1 MRVKLYLIYY
11 LWVSCALFFL
21 SSCNSSDLIQR
32 TEKKVLLIADDFS
45 QNYAAEVLKRLET
58 KESFVNVHSQTKFH
72 KLRDKDVW
80 SYSALV
86 LVGKDLKSMSP
97 YELSMLER
105 YVQSGGGIVLLNSRL
120 EQNLTWPWYEEFKT
134 SQTPTTNSVKVNDVA
149 GPNEKEKQ
157 SYDGGR
163 IAQSENPGEE
173 ELEDLIRFAIG
184 NNSYSLSAIK
194 SESAPQENRFTR
206 KVLDDKLI
214 EPMELC
220 VFPDDKILF
229 IERRGKMK
237 LYDPTTE
244 KTRLIHNFDV
254 CTSGNYEDGLL
265 GLTIDPDFARN
276 RYIYLYYSPGKE
288 CEKAQY
294 LSRFTFPNGD
304 SLNLASEKVILKVPV
319 QRETCCHSGGSVT
332 FGPDGNLWLSTGDNT
347 SSKESNGYSPLDER
361 PGRGPFDAQKSSA
374 NTNDLRGKVIR
385 IKPNKYGSYDIPEG
399 NLFPKDGSK
408 GRPEIYAM
416 GARNPFRIAVDHK
429 TGYVYWGDVGPDAG
443 LDGEF
448 GPQSYDEFNQAR
460 EPGYF
465 GWPYFMADNKAFPD
479 RDFTND
485 KLGGLFD
492 PAKPFNNSPHN
503 TGVQNLPPAQAAY
516 IWYPKQASK
525 EFPMLGKGSNSAMA
539 GPIYHRDMYAEN
551 SNNAFPP
558 YYEGKWFIY
567 EWARSWIK
575 AVTFDEQGYVKR
587 IEPFLTEMPLSKPI
601 EMEFGPDGSMYI
613 LEYGKNYFADNPD
626 ARLIKLEY
634 AGSNRKPV
642 ALVKADTYAGAAPL
656 TVTFD
661 ASDSYDFDEEDSI
674 KVEWFITQQ
683 AEADAKGL
691 EVTHTFESPGIYVV
705 QAKVIDSL
713 GAFVLAPLTIQV
725 GNAAPKVE
733 IDFAANKSFFK
744 SGASFPYKIKL
755 EDREDAE
762 EGKLIPTD
770 ADIRF
775 LYLEDAEML
784 ERMSLEEVLD
794 RGTMSHLA
802 GQKLIA
808 NSDCATCHGLK
819 IKSVGPSYFAIAD
832 RYRNQYDMV
841 GYLASKIISGGNG
854 NWGEKIMA
862 GHPQHTL
869 EECSEMVRYILSL
882 DERSRQSLN
891 PNGRLNFNKHSAGQD
906 NGIYILSVSYTDKGK
921 EEFSPLSTRKTY
933 IMRNSRIPAREFDE
947 GKGVSILVDGPNR
960 DIERVKQIR
969 NGSWIAFKGIDLT
982 SISEI
987 SVNAKGLSGG
997 KISIR
1002 IDSPEGEEIGA
1013 VLVRGTD
1020 WSNNRANIK
1029 ELQGFYDLYLVFEN
1043 KEVGNKTL
1051 MDLDTVEFI
1060 F

>member
-1 MRVKLYLIYY
+1 MNRNLTYY
-11 LWVSCALFFL
+11 LWAAAVLFFF
-21 SSCNSSDLIQR
+21 SSCDFSDTVQR
-32 TEKKVLLIADDFS
+32 TEQKVLLIADDFS
-45 QNYAAEVLKRLET
+45 QGYPAEVLKEL
-58 KESFVNVHSQTKFH
+58 KESDSPFEVHSQDKFY
-72 KLRDKDVW
+72 KLRDKQTW

-86 LVGKDLKSMSP
+86 LIGKDFKLMSP

-105 YVQSGGGIVLLNSRL
+105 YVQSGGGILLLNSGL
-120 EQNLTWPWYEEFKT
+120 EQKLTWPWYEEFSANQVSSET
-134 SQTPTTNSVKVNDVA
+134 SVKVKDISSA
-149 GPNEKEKQ
+149 KEHEFF
-157 SYDGGR
+157 YDGGR
-163 IAQSENPGEE
+163 IAQPENPSADDLL
-173 ELEDLIRFAIG
+173 ELISFVIG

-194 SESAPQENRFTR
+194 SPAAPQENRFTR
-206 KVLDDKLI
+206 KVLDDDLI

-237 LYDPTTE
+237 LYDPATE
-244 KTRLIHNFDV
+244 ETRLIHNFDV

-276 RYIYLYYSPGKE
+276 HYIYLYYSPGKE

-304 SLNLASEKVILKVPV
+304 SINLASEKVIIKVPV

-332 FGPDGNLWLSTGDNT
+332 FGPEGNLWLSTGDNT

-374 NTNDLRGKVIR
+374 NTHDLRGKVIR
-385 IKPNKYGSYDIPEG
+385 IKPNRYGSYDIPEG

-485 KLGGLFD
+485 QLGDLFD
-492 PAKPFNNSPHN
+492 PARPINNSPHN
-503 TGVQNLPPAQAAY
+503 TGAQNLPPAQAAY

-539 GPIYHRDMYAEN
+539 GPIFHRAMYEEN
-551 SNNAFPP
+551 STNAFPQ

-587 IEPFLTEMPLSKPI
+587 IEPFLTDMPLSKPI

-613 LEYGKNYFADNPD
+613 LEYGQNYFADNPD

-634 AGSNRKPV
+634 AGANREPV
-642 ALVKADTYAGAAPL
+642 ALVEADTYAGAAPL
-656 TVTFD
+656 TVAFD
-661 ASDSYDFDEEDSI
+661 ASGSYDFDEEDSI
-674 KVEWFITQQ
+674 RVEWYFTQQ
-683 AEADAKGL
+683 GEPDARGMQV
-691 EVTHTFESPGIYVV
+691 EHTFDNPGIYII
-705 QAKVIDSL
+705 QAKVIDST
-713 GAFVLAPLTIQV
+713 GAYQLAPIKIQV
-725 GNAAPKVE
+725 GNAAPEVD
-733 IDFAANKSFFK
+733 IAFAGNKSFFQ
-744 SGASFPYKIKL
+744 SGTSFPYQIKL
-755 EDREDAE
+755 ADPEDAE
-762 EGKLIPTD
+762 AGKLVPSD

-832 RYRNQYDMV
+832 RYRDQYDMV
-841 GYLASKIISGGNG
+841 GYLASKIIAGGNG

-862 GHPQHTL
+862 GHPQHSL

-882 DERSRQSLN
+882 DENSRKSLS

-906 NGIYILSVSYTDKGK
+906 NGMYILSASYTDKGK
-921 EEFSPLSTRKTY
+921 EEYSPLSTRKTY
-933 IMRNSRIPAREFDE
+933 LMRKSRIPAKNFDE
-947 GKGVSILVDGPNR
+947 GKGVSILVDGENR

-969 NGSWIAFKGIDLT
+969 NGSWISFKQIDLS
-982 SISEI
+982 SISAI
-987 SVNAKGLSGG
+987 SFNARGLSGG
-997 KISIR
+997 KISMR
-1002 IDSPEGEEIGA
+1002 IGSPEGEEIGTMDI
-1013 VLVRGTD
+1013 RGSAWGD
-1020 WSNNRANIK
+1020 VKAMIEQKS
-1029 ELQGFYDLYLVFEN
+1029 GFHDLYFVFLNEEAN
-1043 KEVGNKTL
+1043 RQVL
-1051 MDLDTVEFI
+1051 MELDALEFH
-1060 F
+1060 FQLN